1 MNKTIQMRP
10 LADVL
15 EDSHTLTIV
24 ADIPGVE
31 KENLIISL
39 ENNILTLH
47 GKCFS
52 EERDEKDNQKNERY
66 YERKFQIGTDI
77 DSEKITASISQ
88 GVVSLTLPKIP
99 KSEPRKISIQI
110 N

>member
-15 EDSHTLTIV
+15 EDSHALTIV

-31 KENLIISL
+31 KENLSISV
-39 ENNILTLH
+39 ENNVLTLL

-52 EERDEKDNQKNERY
+52 EEEIEENNQQSQRY
-66 YERKFQIGTDI
+66 YERKFQIGSDI

-99 KSEPRKISIQI
+99 KAEPRKIPI
-110 N
+110 NHN